1 MAKVRRRVT
10 EGRFKSRGGRRHR
23 RGRKSEPEA
32 SESRLAVPD
41 PVEQSLLTLDA
52 SRDFHSQ
59 DDEEKGWRDVVFG
72 WFTKK
77 NANTLA
83 SRLDPDEDGPDPVR
97 DILSHPR
104 GPARLD
110 AFQRTL
116 EGLEAG
122 TQGHRG
128 VAIAFHRELV
138 GLAEQAKV
146 DLSLLKSRVEACAK
160 GLMAAQE
167 HEVAGMLLA
176 RIGRRHQAAEMFVA
190 AGAIEALER
199 AHEEIEK
206 RESGDRLTARLA
218 YEKFEGLFLVGFR
231 KEARAALAEACRL
244 WPEHPVYAEILERFE
259 MRLPKPDGVLLKAGA
274 DAILMRRKWPIR
286 IGRDDKAALTLKSP
300 LVSRQ
305 HLELTKAR
313 DGVRVLPV
321 EVPAETVVNGTPLE
335 RAQDLRDG
343 EGTIDIRGVLLH
355 YVFDD
360 DGLRLWAHHGAAPQ
374 LYVPFGQRFRVA
386 VGAATLALE
395 VDAENHLV
403 LPPQEG
409 VRLNNDPVRR
419 ATLLLHDDRLQK
431 EGVTIEVHRP

>member
-1 MAKVRRRVT
+1 M
-10 EGRFKSRGGRRHR
+10 
-23 RGRKSEPEA
+23 
-32 SESRLAVPD
+32 
-41 PVEQSLLTLDA
+41 
-52 SRDFHSQ
+52 
-59 DDEEKGWRDVVFG
+59 VFG
-72 WFTKK
+72 WFTRK
-77 NANTLA
+77 NSKALA
-83 SRLDPDEDGPDPVR
+83 SRLDPAEDGPDPVR
-97 DILSHPR
+97 DILSHAR

-116 EGLEAG
+116 KGLQPG

-146 DLSLLKSRVEACAK
+146 DLNLLKNRVEACAQ
-160 GLMAAQE
+160 GLMAAEE

-199 AHEEIEK
+199 AHDEIEK

-231 KEARAALAEACRL
+231 KEALAALEEACGL
-244 WPEHPVYAEILERFE
+244 WPEHPVYAEILDRFR

-274 DAILMRRKWPIR
+274 HAVLVRRKWPIR

-305 HLELTKAR
+305 HLELTSTR

-321 EVPAETVVNGTPLE
+321 EVPSETHVNGHALE
-335 RAQDLRDG
+335 RARDLDSG
-343 EGTIDIRGVLLH
+343 EGTIEIRGVQLH
-355 YVFDD
+355 YIFGD
-360 DGLRLWAHHGAAPQ
+360 DGLRLWAQHGGSAQ
-374 LYVPFGQRFRVA
+374 LFSPFGDRFRVD
-386 VGAATLALE
+386 VGDATLTLE

-409 VRLNNDPVRR
+409 IRLANDPVRR

-431 EGVTIEVHRP
+431 DGATIEVHRP